1 MVKNP
6 RVYDIIPKII
16 GQEFNDVR
24 MWGGVMKDWFDGLSL
39 RVKLFLIVGFVS
51 FSMVSSVV
59 IAQFIMQR
67 VQIGGAMYTG
77 IELKM
82 DYIDKLARTRVNLNL
97 LNNIL
102 MGQIM
107 EYDPDSLS
115 GLKTTGNKFDE
126 AISEMRSSLNNPGDK
141 KLYCGSCHAVELST
155 AVMAS
160 YDELAASWPK
170 MDEIINK
177 KILPS
182 LAKGDTATALE
193 VFDGEFL
200 EKYYSLMVS
209 TKEAVDE
216 LREGREITK
225 AKAMAEV
232 KMFGL
237 FFIVG
242 GILSLV
248 AVGLLAL
255 FVVRMLVRS
264 INTIVSELDE
274 SADRISEEAQAT
286 ARTSQTVAEMAS
298 EMAASLEE
306 TSASLEEITAM
317 VQQND
322 SNSGEAN
329 SGMKQNEAIG
339 ARANANV
346 AAMQISMQ
354 NIKKDSD
361 AIATIIR
368 EIEAIAFQ
376 TNLLALNAAVEAARA
391 GEQGAGFAVVA
402 DEVRNLAQRTAQSA
416 RNSSD
421 LIERAIANVN
431 DGLKKVNEVVA
442 ESTDVVEG
450 SRKVA
455 ILVEEISTASHEQT
469 QGVIQINKAVT
480 EMDTGTQ
487 QMAANAEE
495 LAAAS
500 EAVTSQTMM
509 LRDNI
514 GHLTRLVEGRKD

>member
-1 MVKNP
+1 MK
-6 RVYDIIPKII
+6 
-16 GQEFNDVR
+16 QWFNN
-24 MWGGVMKDWFDGLSL
+24 LSL
-39 RVKLFLIVGFVS
+39 RVKIFMVVGFVAL
-51 FSMVSSVV
+51 SMVSSVG
-59 IAQFIMQR
+59 IAQFIIQR
-67 VQIGGAMYTG
+67 VQIGGMLYNG
-77 IELKM
+77 IEHKSQ
-82 DYIDKLARTRVNLNL
+82 YIDNLARIRLNL
-97 LNNIL
+97 SMLNSIL
-102 MGQIM
+102 KGQIM
-107 EYDPDSLS
+107 DYDPDSLS
-115 GLKTTGNKFDE
+115 GLKTTASKFDE
-126 AISEMRSSLNNPGDK
+126 SIAEMRKNFTKPAGK
-141 KLYCGSCHAVELST
+141 EIYCGTCHAAEQAVS
-155 AVMAS
+155 VMAS
-160 YDELAASWPK
+160 YEELQAGWPK
-170 MDEIINK
+170 MDEIINQ
-177 KILPS
+177 KILPA
-182 LAKGDTATALE
+182 LEKGDKAAALE
-193 VFDGEFL
+193 LFDGEFFDT
-200 EKYYSLMVS
+200 YYSLMGS
-209 TKEAVDE
+209 TKAAVDE
-216 LREGREITK
+216 LRSGQEMTK
-225 AKAMAEV
+225 DEAMKEV
-232 KMFGL
+232 RLFGL
-237 FFIVG
+237 FFIIG
-242 GILSLV
+242 GVVSLIIV
-248 AVGLLAL
+248 CL
-255 FVVRMLVRS
+255 FAYIVVHMLVKS
-264 INTIVSELDE
+264 INTIVKELDE
-274 SADRISEEAQAT
+274 SADRISEEGQAT
-286 ARTSQTVAEMAS
+286 ASTAQMVAEMAS

-322 SNSGEAN
+322 TNSAEAN
-329 SGMKQNEAIG
+329 SGMKQNESIG

-346 AAMQISMQ
+346 EAMQVSMQ

-442 ESTDVVEG
+442 ESSDVVEG

-500 EAVTSQTMM
+500 EAVTSQTI
-509 LRDNI
+509 LLHDNI
-514 GHLTRLVEGRKD
+514 GHLTRLVEGNKD

>member
-1 MVKNP
+1 
-6 RVYDIIPKII
+6 
-16 GQEFNDVR
+16 
-24 MWGGVMKDWFDGLSL
+24 MKKWFDSLSL
-39 RVKLFLIVGFVS
+39 RVKLFLIVGFVAL
-51 FSMVSSVV
+51 SMVASVV
-59 IAQFIMQR
+59 IGQFIIQR
-67 VQIGGAMYTG
+67 VQIGGQMYSG

-82 DYIDKLARTRVNLNL
+82 DYTDKVARIRLNLNL
-97 LNNIL
+97 LNSIL
-102 MGQIM
+102 KGQIM
-107 EYDPDSLS
+107 DYDPETLS
-115 GLKTTGNKFDE
+115 GLKTTSKKFDE
-126 AISEMRSSLNNPGDK
+126 AIAEMRESMVSPGGK
-141 KLYCGSCHAVELST
+141 KLYCGSCHAVDRAP
-155 AVMAS
+155 AVVAS
-160 YDELAASWPK
+160 YEELAASWPK

-177 KILPS
+177 QILPA
-182 LAKGDTATALE
+182 LAKGDKAKALDA
-193 VFDGEFL
+193 FDGEFF
-200 EKYYSLMVS
+200 EKYYSLMES
-209 TKEAVDE
+209 TKAAVDE
-216 LREGREITK
+216 LRTGRELTK
-225 AKAMAEV
+225 EKAMAEV
-232 KMFGL
+232 KLFGL
-237 FFIVG
+237 FFIIG
-242 GILSLV
+242 GAISLV
-248 AVGLLAL
+248 AVGLLAF
-255 FVVRMLVRS
+255 FVVQLLVRS
-264 INTIVSELDE
+264 INNIVSDLDE

-286 ARTSQTVAEMAS
+286 ASTSQMVAEMAS

-322 SNSGEAN
+322 TNSAEAN

-346 AAMQISMQ
+346 AAMQSAMQ

-402 DEVRNLAQRTAQSA
+402 DEVRNLAQRTAESA

-421 LIERAIANVN
+421 LIERAIGNVN
-431 DGLKKVNEVVA
+431 DGLKKVNEVVT
-442 ESTDVVEG
+442 ESTGVVEG

>member
-1 MVKNP
+1 
-6 RVYDIIPKII
+6 
-16 GQEFNDVR
+16 
-24 MWGGVMKDWFDGLSL
+24 
-39 RVKLFLIVGFVS
+39 
-51 FSMVSSVV
+51 
-59 IAQFIMQR
+59 
-67 VQIGGAMYTG
+67 
-77 IELKM
+77 
-82 DYIDKLARTRVNLNL
+82 
-97 LNNIL
+97 
-102 MGQIM
+102 
-107 EYDPDSLS
+107 
-115 GLKTTGNKFDE
+115 
-126 AISEMRSSLNNPGDK
+126 
-141 KLYCGSCHAVELST
+141 
-155 AVMAS
+155 
-160 YDELAASWPK
+160 
-170 MDEIINK
+170 MDEIINT
-177 KILPS
+177 KILPA
-182 LAKGDTATALE
+182 LEKGDKTTALE
-193 VFDGEFL
+193 AFDGEFFD
-200 EKYYSLMVS
+200 KYYSLMGS
-209 TKEAVDE
+209 TKAAVDQ
-216 LREGREITK
+216 LRGGQEVTK

-232 KMFGL
+232 KMFGM
-237 FFIVG
+237 FFIIG
-242 GILSLV
+242 GAISLV
-248 AVGLLAL
+248 AVGLFA
-255 FVVRMLVRS
+255 FIVVQMLVRS
-264 INTIVSELDE
+264 VNTIVAELDE

-286 ARTSQTVAEMAS
+286 SSTSQMVAEMAS

-322 SNSGEAN
+322 HNSAEAN
-329 SGMKQNEAIG
+329 SSMKQNEAIG
-339 ARANANV
+339 SRANANV
-346 AAMQISMQ
+346 AAMQVSMQ

-421 LIERAIANVN
+421 LIDRAIANVN
-431 DGLKKVNEVVA
+431 DGLQKVNEVVA
-442 ESTDVVEG
+442 ESKDVVDG

-469 QGVIQINKAVT
+469 QGVLQINKAVT

-500 EAVTSQTMM
+500 EAVTSQTLM

-514 GHLTRLVEGRKD
+514 GHLIRLVEGKKDSDS

>member
-1 MVKNP
+1 
-6 RVYDIIPKII
+6 
-16 GQEFNDVR
+16 
-24 MWGGVMKDWFDGLSL
+24 MKEWFDRLSL
-39 RVKLFLIVGFVS
+39 RVKIFLVVGFVAL
-51 FSMVSSVV
+51 SMVSSVV
-59 IAQFIMQR
+59 IAQLIIQR
-67 VQIGGAMYTG
+67 VQIGGRLYNG
-77 IELKM
+77 IEHKM
-82 DYIDKLARTRVNLNL
+82 EYIDNIARTRLNL
-97 LNNIL
+97 SILNSIL
-102 MGQIM
+102 KGQIL
-107 EYDPDSLS
+107 EYDPDALA
-115 GLKTTGNKFDE
+115 GVKNTGKKIEE
-126 AISEMRSSLNNPGDK
+126 AIAEMRKNVTNPGGK
-141 KLYCGSCHAVELST
+141 EIYCGSCHGMDHAT
-155 AVMAS
+155 AVIAS
-160 YDELAASWPK
+160 HEGLAATWPK

-177 KILPS
+177 KILPA
-182 LAKGDTATALE
+182 LAKGDKATALE
-193 VFDGEFL
+193 AFDGEFS
-200 EKYYSLMVS
+200 EDYSSLMGS
-209 TKEAVDE
+209 TKDAVDE
-216 LREGREITK
+216 LRGGQQMTK
-225 AKAMAEV
+225 EEAMKEV
-232 KMFGL
+232 KLFGL
-237 FFIVG
+237 FFIIG
-242 GILSLV
+242 GIVSLCV
-248 AVGLLAL
+248 VAL
-255 FVVRMLVRS
+255 FAYVVVHMLVRS

-286 ARTSQTVAEMAS
+286 ATTSQMVAEMAS

-322 SNSGEAN
+322 TNSAEAN

-339 ARANANV
+339 SRANANV
-346 AAMQISMQ
+346 AAMQLSMQ

-514 GHLTRLVEGRKD
+514 GHLTRLVEGRRD

>member
-1 MVKNP
+1 
-6 RVYDIIPKII
+6 
-16 GQEFNDVR
+16 
-24 MWGGVMKDWFDGLSL
+24 MKEWFDSLSL
-39 RVKLFLIVGFVS
+39 RVKLFLLVGFVA
-51 FSMVSSVV
+51 FSMVSSVG
-59 IAQFIMQR
+59 IAQFIIQR

-82 DYIDKLARTRVNLNL
+82 DYIDKVARIRLNLNL
-97 LNNIL
+97 LNSIL
-102 MGQIM
+102 KGQIM
-107 EYDPDSLS
+107 DYDPDTLS
-115 GLKTTGNKFDE
+115 GLKTTSKKFDE
-126 AISEMRSSLNNPGDK
+126 AIAEMRESMTNPGGK
-141 KLYCGSCHAVELST
+141 KLYCGSCHAVDVASD
-155 AVMAS
+155 VVAS
-160 YDELAASWPK
+160 YDELVASWPK
-170 MDEIINK
+170 MDEIINT
-177 KILPS
+177 KILPA
-182 LAKGDTATALE
+182 LEKGDKTTALE
-193 VFDGEFL
+193 AFDGEFFD
-200 EKYYSLMVS
+200 KYYSLMGS
-209 TKEAVDE
+209 TKAAVDQ
-216 LREGREITK
+216 LRGGQEVTK

-232 KMFGL
+232 KMFGM
-237 FFIVG
+237 FFIIG
-242 GILSLV
+242 GAISLV
-248 AVGLLAL
+248 AVGLFA
-255 FVVRMLVRS
+255 FIVVQMLVRS
-264 INTIVSELDE
+264 VNTIVAELDE

-286 ARTSQTVAEMAS
+286 SSTSQMVAEMAS

-322 SNSGEAN
+322 HNSAEAN
-329 SGMKQNEAIG
+329 SSMKQNEAIG
-339 ARANANV
+339 SRANANV
-346 AAMQISMQ
+346 AAMQVSMQ

-421 LIERAIANVN
+421 LIDRAIANVN
-431 DGLKKVNEVVA
+431 DGLQKVNEVVA
-442 ESTDVVEG
+442 ESKDVVDG

-469 QGVIQINKAVT
+469 QGVLQINKAVT

-500 EAVTSQTMM
+500 EAVTSQTLM

-514 GHLTRLVEGRKD
+514 GHLIRLVEGKKDSDS

>member
-1 MVKNP
+1 M
-6 RVYDIIPKII
+6 
-16 GQEFNDVR
+16 E
-24 MWGGVMKDWFDGLSL
+24 
-39 RVKLFLIVGFVS
+39 
-51 FSMVSSVV
+51 
-59 IAQFIMQR
+59 
-67 VQIGGAMYTG
+67 
-77 IELKM
+77 
-82 DYIDKLARTRVNLNL
+82 YIDKIARTRLNLNL
-97 LNNIL
+97 INSIL
-102 MGQIM
+102 KGQILD
-107 EYDPDSLS
+107 YDPETLSSL
-115 GLKTTGNKFDE
+115 KNTGARFDE
-126 AISEMRSSLNNPGDK
+126 VIAEMRKNLTDSGGKS
-141 KLYCGSCHAVELST
+141 LYCGSCHAVEMGSS
-155 AVMAS
+155 VVAS

-177 KILPS
+177 TILP
-182 LAKGDTATALE
+182 AMANGDKDTALE
-193 VFDGEFL
+193 AFDGEFFDMF
-200 EKYYSLMVS
+200 YGLMQS
-209 TKEAVDE
+209 TKAAVDQLRGGQE
-216 LREGREITK
+216 LTK
-225 AKAMAEV
+225 ERAMAEV
-232 KMFGL
+232 KMFSL
-237 FFIVG
+237 FFIIG
-242 GILSLV
+242 GVLSLA
-248 AVGLLAL
+248 AVGLFAYI
-255 FVVRMLVRS
+255 FVQMLVRS

-274 SADRISEEAQAT
+274 SADRISDEAQAT
-286 ARTSQTVAEMAS
+286 NSTSQVVAEMAS

-322 SNSGEAN
+322 TNSAEAN
-329 SGMKQNEAIG
+329 SSMKQNEAIG
-339 ARANANV
+339 SRANTNV

-361 AIATIIR
+361 AIASIIR

-431 DGLKKVNEVVA
+431 EGLQKVNEVVA
-442 ESTDVVEG
+442 ESKDVVAG

-455 ILVEEISTASHEQT
+455 VLVEEISTASHEQT
-469 QGVIQINKAVT
+469 QGILQINRAVT
-480 EMDTGTQ
+480 EMDSGTQ

-500 EAVTSQTMM
+500 EAVTSQTLM

-514 GHLTRLVEGRKD
+514 SHLTRLVEGRKD